1 MIVVAVNSSEVE
13 RICRRLADLGAE
25 PLDVL
30 SPGGDRRLVLADA
43 SSTSEQAG
51 TSREAAAGSRA
62 DTGEAG
68 DQASTAARLRAE
80 GEMAVARP
88 DSGAALRAW
97 QRDTAPVICGDRVS
111 VCLAHSEHDRSG
123 LPNVVELG
131 PGGFG
136 NGRHPSTR
144 LVIEMLADSFGSG
157 ERNPMSGARVLDV
170 GCGSGILG
178 LVALALGAGEV
189 TAVDQK
195 PEAVAATR
203 RNAAINGW
211 ADRLQA
217 TVVPARRAEPTGA
230 DAGQADPE
238 PTGAVEPTKADSEP
252 SGADL
257 GLGGPGPAADPLQAQ
272 GGFDLVLANIARAG
286 IAALADCLVRSV
298 GPAGKLI
305 VSGISPGQRSQAEA
319 HLAPLTVVEC
329 RSEGDWAALALARNH
344 D

>member
-1 MIVVAVNSSEVE
+1 
-13 RICRRLADLGAE
+13 
-25 PLDVL
+25 
-30 SPGGDRRLVLADA
+30 
-43 SSTSEQAG
+43 
-51 TSREAAAGSRA
+51 
-62 DTGEAG
+62 
-68 DQASTAARLRAE
+68 
-80 GEMAVARP
+80 MAVARP
-88 DSGAALRAW
+88 DSGAELRAW
-97 QRDTAPVICGDRVS
+97 QRDTAPVVCGDRVS

-252 SGADL
+252 SGADAGQAEPEPTKADSEPSGADL
-257 GLGGPGPAADPLQAQ
+257 GLAGPGPAADPLQAQ

-286 IAALADCLVRSV
+286 VAALADCLVRSV
-298 GPAGKLI
+298 GPAGRLI
-305 VSGISPGQRSQAEA
+305 VSGITPAQCSQAEA

-329 RSEGDWAALALARNH
+329 RSEGDWAALVLARNH